1 MRIFISTGE
10 VSGDLQGS
18 LLIAAL
24 QRQAQTAELEL
35 EIVALGGEKMSA
47 AGANLLGNTTRISS
61 FGLLEAIPYILP
73 TLQIQR
79 LAIAYLKQNPP
90 DIVVLIDYMG
100 PNLAI
105 ANYLRRH
112 LPHIPIIY
120 YIAPQV
126 WVSSLTTGD
135 TQKIIDVSN
144 KILAIFPAE
153 ARFFEQKK
161 ANVTWVGH
169 PLLDRMPE
177 FPSREVARANLGIAD
192 NVISVALLPASRP
205 QELKYLMPVMFQTAK
220 LLQEKLPQVHFWIPL
235 SLEFYRNKIEK
246 SLQEY
251 GLRATV
257 ISGQQKEV
265 LAAADLAITKC
276 GTVNLEL
283 GLLQVP
289 QVVLYR
295 LHPFTYWVAMNI
307 LKVKFPF
314 ASPVNLMGMTEIVPE
329 FIQERATAENLSQAA
344 IELLLNPER
353 KQQMLAN
360 YQEMREQMGEVGV
373 CDRVA
378 SEIFQLATSRL
389 NAKSL

>member
-24 QRQAQTAELEL
+24 QRQAITVGLEVD
-35 EIVALGGEKMSA
+35 IVALGGDKMLA
-47 AGANLLGNTTRISS
+47 AGATLLGNTTRISS

-79 LAIAYLKQNPP
+79 QAIAYLKENPP

-105 ANYLRRH
+105 ANYLHRH
-112 LPHIPIIY
+112 SPNIPIIY

-126 WVSSLTTGD
+126 WVSTLTTGD
-135 TQKIIDVSN
+135 TQKIIDVSD
-144 KILAIFPAE
+144 KILAIFPGE
-153 ARFFEQKK
+153 ARYFEEKK

-192 NVISVALLPASRP
+192 DAISVALLPASRP
-205 QELKYLMPVMFQTAK
+205 QELKYLMPVIFQTAK
-220 LLQEKLPQVHFWIPL
+220 LLQEKIPQINFWIPL
-235 SLEFYRNKIEK
+235 SLEFYREKIEK
-246 SLQEY
+246 ALQEY
-251 GLRATV
+251 GLQATV

-283 GLLQVP
+283 GLLKVP

-295 LHPFTYWVAMNI
+295 LHPFSYWVAMKI

-314 ASPVNLMGMTEIVPE
+314 ASPVNLMVMKEIVPE
-329 FIQERATAENLSQAA
+329 FIQERATAENLTQAA
-344 IELLLNPER
+344 IELLLNTER
-353 KQQMLAN
+353 KQQMQAN
-360 YQEMREQMGEVGV
+360 YQEMRENMGEVGV

-378 SEIFQLATSRL
+378 SEIFKL
-389 NAKSL
+389 AKSGK

>member
-24 QRQAQTAELEL
+24 QRQATTAGLEL
-35 EIVALGGEKMSA
+35 DIIALGGEKMSA
-47 AGANLLGNTTRISS
+47 AGASLLGNTTQISS

-79 LAIAYLKQNPP
+79 RAIAYLKQNPP

-105 ANYLRRH
+105 ANYLHRNS
-112 LPHIPIIY
+112 PNIPIIY

-135 TQKIIDVSN
+135 TQKIIDVSD

-153 ARFFEQKK
+153 ARFFAEKQ

-169 PLLDRMPE
+169 PLLDRMSE
-177 FPSREVARANLGIAD
+177 FPSREIARASLGIAD
-192 NVISVALLPASRP
+192 DVISVALLPASRP

-235 SLEFYRNKIEK
+235 SLEFYRDKIEK

-251 GLRATV
+251 GLQATV

-283 GLLQVP
+283 GLLKVP

-295 LHPFTYWVAMNI
+295 LHPFTYWVAMKI

-314 ASPVNLMGMTEIVPE
+314 ASPVNLMVMKEIVSE

-344 IELLLNPER
+344 IELLLNCDR
-353 KQQMLAN
+353 KQQMQSN
-360 YQEMREQMGEVGV
+360 YQEMRENMGEVGV

-378 SEIFQLATSRL
+378 SEIFQLATSGSNR
-389 NAKSL
+389 